1 MKTRIFLCMIL
12 AGMAYAVSPSS
23 SAAQKPPESGA
34 QTVTTSG
41 ALWESGNLV
50 SSTLVLA
57 NSDRNTAARA
67 TVVLLDNNGRPLQTR
82 SIDVPANATSRLQ
95 LASNLSSDAS
105 LHWGGFSLGISGP
118 ASAVQGK
125 VVIHNFRSQSSISLP
140 LLGGYTFDTENALYA
155 SWWQIDPG
163 ADATVSL
170 FNSASQAISV
180 APATTAQ
187 GQRPAPIAPILLA
200 AGETKQVPL
209 SLLTQNQNLS
219 TGTLILRYSGP
230 PHSLLPALLLNSSRG
245 SLAFPF
251 AALHATG
258 GNTGTSTWVFPQIA
272 VQGPS
277 QGNDSSASGL
287 AVYALL
293 SNPGQLSAAPQLT
306 AYYGTADRS
315 SKSVALALQPLAPG
329 ETRLVDLASAL
340 HAQGVPSSASSIAL
354 SITHAGNP
362 GDLGLN
368 VFSVD
373 TSEHMVFA
381 ADGAVIPGP
390 APAMTFWD
398 VRNGIGVFPQA
409 QGSIGLAGSRITL
422 HYQTPFGVA
431 SHTLG
436 ALGGNGSALQSTTLS
451 IRQEMQSGIPDEFGS
466 RILSGVDS
474 GLMTLSLTPSA
485 DVVSECQGPCGTPAL
500 PSRSLSSSA
509 SSMLSAVSLK
519 TNLAEACP
527 AACDMS
533 LTRNSQTQLTGKATL
548 VGGEFGLASALLS
561 GSTGASLSTPNVFDN
576 PNTFTLTPPA
586 SASSKGAPSPG
597 GLAEYEIQ
605 YACTDG
611 GFSPIHAFDNATFGL
626 SCYIL
631 SLQSDWGPSTA
642 CKSLTLKGTVY
653 SGTQVNPT
661 GMPAGTYCRSF
672 LADTRLQG
680 SGMMTNGTKVHYV
693 SGTSPTWVFKT
704 ITAFNGADGSPVVAN
719 QTVARDR
726 HIIGRNESVTLSSK
740 GTFRANDTGGAIKQ
754 YRIDI
759 FGGFGHAACSSFIN
773 IMSLGN
779 CSPGISTCTAQ
790 VPNP

>member
-1 MKTRIFLCMIL
+1 M
-12 AGMAYAVSPSS
+12 
-23 SAAQKPPESGA
+23 
-34 QTVTTSG
+34 
-41 ALWESGNLV
+41 
-50 SSTLVLA
+50 
-57 NSDRNTAARA
+57 
-67 TVVLLDNNGRPLQTR
+67 
-82 SIDVPANATSRLQ
+82 
-95 LASNLSSDAS
+95 
-105 LHWGGFSLGISGP
+105 
-118 ASAVQGK
+118 
-125 VVIHNFRSQSSISLP
+125 
-140 LLGGYTFDTENALYA
+140 
-155 SWWQIDPG
+155 
-163 ADATVSL
+163 
-170 FNSASQAISV
+170 
-180 APATTAQ
+180 
-187 GQRPAPIAPILLA
+187 
-200 AGETKQVPL
+200 
-209 SLLTQNQNLS
+209 
-219 TGTLILRYSGP
+219 
-230 PHSLLPALLLNSSRG
+230 
-245 SLAFPF
+245 
-251 AALHATG
+251 
-258 GNTGTSTWVFPQIA
+258 
-272 VQGPS
+272 
-277 QGNDSSASGL
+277 
-287 AVYALL
+287 
-293 SNPGQLSAAPQLT
+293 
-306 AYYGTADRS
+306 
-315 SKSVALALQPLAPG
+315 
-329 ETRLVDLASAL
+329 
-340 HAQGVPSSASSIAL
+340 
-354 SITHAGNP
+354 
-362 GDLGLN
+362 
-368 VFSVD
+368 
-373 TSEHMVFA
+373 
-381 ADGAVIPGP
+381 
-390 APAMTFWD
+390 
-398 VRNGIGVFPQA
+398 
-409 QGSIGLAGSRITL
+409 